1 MLFRSI
7 MSSDLQHIGLDI
19 GSFFKQKN
27 ISSVFT
33 LCGGHISPIL
43 VGCEKEN
50 IDIIQVRDEVSAVF
64 AADAVSRLTDS
75 VGVAI
80 VTAGPGVTNTITAI
94 KNAQMAQS
102 PVLLI
107 GGAAATLLKG
117 RGSLQDIDQI
127 SLLKTYVKS
136 AVSVKKTRDVVPTLA
151 NALNTAISGVPGP
164 VFVELPIDLL
174 YPEEDIRKEFMNQ
187 LPKSGFF
194 GKIAHWYV
202 NRHLNDLFSSKKS
215 SVKIKPVKEFKLDQ
229 RKIDKAALAIVKAKK
244 PVFLLGNQVT
254 QNKEFLP
261 MCLKSIDKLSVPT
274 FTSGMARGCFGSSDK
289 YFFRHNRKHA
299 LKNAD
304 VVVTLGI
311 PLDFRL
317 GYGFSIGKDATLI
330 SINKSKEDLNKNRK
344 PDIGMHADPSRIMHE
359 IGKIINPPSCQN
371 WIEELIKLEKNREN
385 EIQQFSEHKTDFVNP
400 VHLCKTIDKFIDE
413 ESILVADGGD
423 FVGTASYTIRPRSP
437 LGWLDPGPFGTLGVG
452 GGFAIGAKT
461 SFPKKEVWV
470 FYGDGASAYSLA
482 EFDTLCR
489 HKLPVIA
496 IIGNDASWQQIAREQ
511 KQMLGSNIGTELAFN
526 AYEKVVEGYGG
537 KGYYVENHDTLDET
551 LKRAKEDA
559 KLGYPVLVNIKI
571 SKSDFRKG
579 SISV

>member
-1 MLFRSI
+1 

-50 IDIIQVRDEVSAVF
+50 INIIQVRDEVSAVF

-136 AVSVKKTRDVVPTLA
+136 AVSVKKTRDVIPTLA
-151 NALNTAISGVPGP
+151 NALNTATSGVPGP

-174 YPEEDIRKEFMNQ
+174 YPEEDIRKEFINQ
-187 LPKSGFF
+187 LPKSGYF

-202 NRHLNDLFSSKKS
+202 ERHLNDLFSSKKS
-215 SVKIKPVKEFKLDQ
+215 SIKVKPVKEFKLDQ

-304 VVVTLGI
+304 VVLTLGI

-317 GYGFSIGKDATLI
+317 GYGFSINKDATLI
-330 SINKSKEDLNKNRK
+330 AVNKSKEDLNKNRK
-344 PDIGMHADPSRIMHE
+344 PDIGIHADPSRIMHE
-359 IGKIINPPSCQN
+359 IGKIINPPSCKE
-371 WIEELIKLEKNREN
+371 WIKELTGLEEKRETD
-385 EIQQFSEHKTDFVNP
+385 ILQFSKYETDFVNP

-423 FVGTASYTIRPRSP
+423 FVGTASYTIRPRSA

-452 GGFAIGAKT
+452 GGFAIGAKS

-511 KQMLGSNIGTELAFN
+511 KQTLGSNIGTELAFN

>member
-1 MLFRSI
+1 M
-7 MSSDLQHIGLDI
+7 QHIGLDI

-27 ISSVFT
+27 ISSIFT

-75 VGVAI
+75 IGVAI
-80 VTAGPGVTNTITAI
+80 VTAGPGVTNTVTAI

-136 AVSVKKTRDVVPTLA
+136 AVSVKKTRDVIPTLA
-151 NALNTAISGVPGP
+151 NAINTAISGVPGP

-174 YPEEDIRKEFMNQ
+174 YPEEDIRNEFMNQ

-194 GKIAHWYV
+194 GKIAQWYV

-215 SVKIKPVKEFKLDQ
+215 SIKVNPVKAFKLDQ
-229 RKIDKAALAIVKAKK
+229 HKIDKAALSIVKAKK

-254 QNKEFLP
+254 QNKEFLS
-261 MCLKSIDKLSVPT
+261 MCLKSLDKLSAPVY
-274 FTSGMARGCFGSSDK
+274 TSGMARGCFNSSDK

-304 VVVTLGI
+304 VVVTLGV

-317 GYGFSIGKDATLI
+317 GYGFSVNKDATLI

-344 PDIGMHADPSRIMHE
+344 PDIAIHADPTRIMHE
-359 IGKIINPPSCQN
+359 IGKIINPPSCQE
-371 WIEELIKLEKNREN
+371 WIKELSVLEESREK
-385 EIQQFSEHKTDFVNP
+385 EIQQFSETKTDFVNP
-400 VHLCKTIDKFIDE
+400 VYLCKTIDKLIDE
-413 ESILVADGGD
+413 NSILVADGGD
-423 FVGTASYTIRPRSP
+423 FVGTASYTVRPRAA

-452 GGFAIGAKT
+452 GGFAIGAKS
-461 SFPKKEVWV
+461 SFPEKEVWV

-526 AYEKVVEGYGG
+526 AYEKVAEGYGG
-537 KGYYVENHDTLDET
+537 KGYYVDNQDSLFET
-551 LKRAKEDA
+551 LKLAKEDA
-559 KLGYPVLVNIKI
+559 KLGYPVLVNVKL

>member
-1 MLFRSI
+1 

-174 YPEEDIRKEFMNQ
+174 YPEEDIRKEFINQ
-187 LPKSGFF
+187 LPKNGYI

-215 SVKIKPVKEFKLDQ
+215 SIKIKPVKEFKLDQ

-254 QNKEFLP
+254 QNKEFLS
-261 MCLKSIDKLSVPT
+261 MCLKSLDKLSAPVY
-274 FTSGMARGCFGSSDK
+274 TSGMARGCFGSSDK

-304 VVVTLGI
+304 VVVALGI

-317 GYGFSIGKDATLI
+317 GYGFSINKDATLI
-330 SINKSKEDLNKNRK
+330 SINRSKEDLNKNRK
-344 PDIGMHADPSRIMHE
+344 PDIGLHADPSRIMHE
-359 IGKIINPPSCQN
+359 IGKIINPPSCQD
-371 WIEELIKLEKNREN
+371 WIEELTKLEEAREN
-385 EIQQFSEHKTDFVNP
+385 EIQQFSEHETDFVNP
-400 VHLCKTIDKFIDE
+400 VYLCKTIDQLIDKQ
-413 ESILVADGGD
+413 SILIADGGD
-423 FVGTASYTIRPRSP
+423 FVGTASYTIRPRNP

-452 GGFAIGAKT
+452 GGFAIGAKS
-461 SFPKKEVWV
+461 SFPEKEVWV

-511 KQMLGSNIGTELAFN
+511 KQMLGSNIGTELNFT
-526 AYEKVVEGYGG
+526 AYEKVAEGYGG
-537 KGYYVENHDTLDET
+537 KGYYVDNHESLYET
-551 LKRAKEDA
+551 LKQAKEDA
-559 KLGYPVLVNIKI
+559 KLGYPVLVNVKL

>member
-1 MLFRSI
+1 

-27 ISSVFT
+27 IPSVFT

-50 IDIIQVRDEVSAVF
+50 INIIQVRDEVSAVF

-136 AVSVKKTRDVVPTLA
+136 AVSVKKTRDVIPILA
-151 NALNTAISGVPGP
+151 NALNTATSGVPGP

-174 YPEEDIRKEFMNQ
+174 YPEEDIRKEFINQ
-187 LPKSGFF
+187 LPKSGYFA
-194 GKIAHWYV
+194 KIAHWYV
-202 NRHLNDLFSSKKS
+202 ERHLNDLFSSKKS
-215 SVKIKPVKEFKLDQ
+215 SIKVKPVKEFKLDQ

-317 GYGFSIGKDATLI
+317 GYGFSINKDATLI
-330 SINKSKEDLNKNRK
+330 AVNKSKEDLNKNRK
-344 PDIGMHADPSRIMHE
+344 PDIGIHADPSRIMHE
-359 IGKIINPPSCQN
+359 IGKIINPPSCKE
-371 WIEELIKLEKNREN
+371 WIKELTGLEEKRET
-385 EIQQFSEHKTDFVNP
+385 EILQFSKNESDFVNP

-423 FVGTASYTIRPRSP
+423 FVGTASYTIRPRSA

-452 GGFAIGAKT
+452 GGFAIGAKS

-470 FYGDGASAYSLA
+470 LYGDGASAYSLA

-489 HKLPVIA
+489 HNLPVIA

-511 KQMLGSNIGTELAFN
+511 KQMLGSHIGTELAFN

-537 KGYYVENHDTLDET
+537 KGYYVENHDLLDET
-551 LKRAKEDA
+551 LKRAKADA

>member
-1 MLFRSI
+1 

-50 IDIIQVRDEVSAVF
+50 INIIQVRDEVSAVF

-136 AVSVKKTRDVVPTLA
+136 AVSVKKTRDVIPTLA
-151 NALNTAISGVPGP
+151 NALNTATSGVPGP

-174 YPEEDIRKEFMNQ
+174 YPEEDIRKEFINQ
-187 LPKSGFF
+187 LPKSGYF

-202 NRHLNDLFSSKKS
+202 ERHLNDLFSSKKS
-215 SVKIKPVKEFKLDQ
+215 SIKVKPVKEFKLDQ

-274 FTSGMARGCFGSSDK
+274 FTSGMARGCFGASDK

-317 GYGFSIGKDATLI
+317 GYGFSINKDATLI
-330 SINKSKEDLNKNRK
+330 AVNKSKEDLNKNRK
-344 PDIGMHADPSRIMHE
+344 PDIGIHADPSRIMHE
-359 IGKIINPPSCQN
+359 IGKIINPPSCKE
-371 WIEELIKLEKNREN
+371 WIKELTGLEEKRET
-385 EIQQFSEHKTDFVNP
+385 EILQFSKYETDFVNP

-423 FVGTASYTIRPRSP
+423 FVGTASYTIRPRSS

-452 GGFAIGAKT
+452 GGFAIGAKS

>member
-1 MLFRSI
+1 ML
-7 MSSDLQHIGLDI
+7 HIGLDI

-27 ISSVFT
+27 ISSIFT

-75 VGVAI
+75 IGVAI
-80 VTAGPGVTNTITAI
+80 VTAGPGVTNTVTAI

-136 AVSVKKTRDVVPTLA
+136 AVSVKKTRDVIPTLA
-151 NALNTAISGVPGP
+151 NAINTAISGVPGP

-174 YPEEDIRKEFMNQ
+174 YPEEDIRNEFMNQ

-194 GKIAHWYV
+194 GKIAQWYV

-215 SVKIKPVKEFKLDQ
+215 SIKVNPVKEFKLDQ
-229 RKIDKAALAIVKAKK
+229 YKIDKAALSIVKAKK

-254 QNKEFLP
+254 QNKEFLS
-261 MCLKSIDKLSVPT
+261 MCLKSLDKLSAPVY
-274 FTSGMARGCFGSSDK
+274 TSGMARGCFNSSDK

-304 VVVTLGI
+304 VVVTLGV

-317 GYGFSIGKDATLI
+317 GYGFSVNKDATLI

-344 PDIGMHADPSRIMHE
+344 PDIAIHADPTRIMHE
-359 IGKIINPPSCQN
+359 IGKIINPPSCQE
-371 WIEELIKLEKNREN
+371 WIKELSVLEESREK
-385 EIQQFSEHKTDFVNP
+385 EIQQFSETKTDFVNP
-400 VHLCKTIDKFIDE
+400 VYLCKTIDKLIDE
-413 ESILVADGGD
+413 NSILVADGGD
-423 FVGTASYTIRPRSP
+423 FVGTASYTVRPRAA

-452 GGFAIGAKT
+452 GGFAIGAKS
-461 SFPKKEVWV
+461 SFPEKEVWV

-526 AYEKVVEGYGG
+526 AYEKVAEGYGG
-537 KGYYVENHDTLDET
+537 KGYYVDNQDSLFET
-551 LKRAKEDA
+551 LKLAKEDA
-559 KLGYPVLVNIKI
+559 KLGYPVLVNVKL

>member
-1 MLFRSI
+1 

-50 IDIIQVRDEVSAVF
+50 INIIQVRDEVSAVF

-127 SLLKTYVKS
+127 SLLKTYVKL
-136 AVSVKKTRDVVPTLA
+136 AVSVKKTRDVIPTLA
-151 NALNTAISGVPGP
+151 NALNTATSGVPGP

-174 YPEEDIRKEFMNQ
+174 YPEEDIRKEFINQ
-187 LPKSGFF
+187 LPKSGYF

-202 NRHLNDLFSSKKS
+202 ERHLNDLFSSKKS
-215 SVKIKPVKEFKLDQ
+215 SIKVKPVKEFKLDQ

-317 GYGFSIGKDATLI
+317 GYGFSINKDATLI
-330 SINKSKEDLNKNRK
+330 AVNKSKEDLNKNRK
-344 PDIGMHADPSRIMHE
+344 PDIGIHADPSRIMHE
-359 IGKIINPPSCQN
+359 IGKIINPPSCKE
-371 WIEELIKLEKNREN
+371 WIKELTGLEEKRET
-385 EIQQFSEHKTDFVNP
+385 EILQFSKYETDFVNP
-400 VHLCKTIDKFIDE
+400 VYLCKTIDKFIDE

-423 FVGTASYTIRPRSP
+423 FVGTASYTIRPRSA

-452 GGFAIGAKT
+452 GGFAIGAKS

-551 LKRAKEDA
+551 LKRAKEAA

>member
-1 MLFRSI
+1 

-187 LPKSGFF
+187 LPKSGFV

-452 GGFAIGAKT
+452 GGFAIGAKS
-461 SFPKKEVWV
+461 SFPEKEVWV

-511 KQMLGSNIGTELAFN
+511 KQMLGSNIGTELSFN

-537 KGYYVENHDTLDET
+537 KGYYVDNHKSLYET
-551 LKRAKEDA
+551 LKQAKEDA
-559 KLGYPVLVNIKI
+559 KLGYPVLVNVKL

>member
-1 MLFRSI
+1 

-50 IDIIQVRDEVSAVF
+50 INIIQVRDEVSAVF

-136 AVSVKKTRDVVPTLA
+136 AVSVKKTRDVIPTLA
-151 NALNTAISGVPGP
+151 NALNTATSGVPGP

-174 YPEEDIRKEFMNQ
+174 YPEEDIRKEFINQ
-187 LPKSGFF
+187 LPKSGYF

-202 NRHLNDLFSSKKS
+202 ERHLNDLFSSKKS
-215 SVKIKPVKEFKLDQ
+215 SIKVKPVKEFKLDQ

-317 GYGFSIGKDATLI
+317 GYGFSINKDATLI
-330 SINKSKEDLNKNRK
+330 AVNKSKEDLNKNRK
-344 PDIGMHADPSRIMHE
+344 PDIGIHADPSRIMHE
-359 IGKIINPPSCQN
+359 IGKIINPPSCKE
-371 WIEELIKLEKNREN
+371 WIKELTSLEEKRETD
-385 EIQQFSEHKTDFVNP
+385 ILQFSKYETDFVNP
-400 VHLCKTIDKFIDE
+400 VRLCKTIDKFIDK

-452 GGFAIGAKT
+452 GGFAIGAKS

-511 KQMLGSNIGTELAFN
+511 KQMLGSNIGTELTFN

>member
-1 MLFRSI
+1 

-50 IDIIQVRDEVSAVF
+50 INIIQVRDEVSAVF

-136 AVSVKKTRDVVPTLA
+136 AESVKKTRDVIPTLA
-151 NALNTAISGVPGP
+151 NALNTATSGVPGP

-174 YPEEDIRKEFMNQ
+174 YPEEDIRKEFINQ
-187 LPKSGFF
+187 LPKSGYF

-202 NRHLNDLFSSKKS
+202 ERHLNDLFSSKKS
-215 SVKIKPVKEFKLDQ
+215 SIKVKPVKEFKIDQ

-317 GYGFSIGKDATLI
+317 GYGFSINKDATLI
-330 SINKSKEDLNKNRK
+330 AVNKSKEDLNKNRK
-344 PDIGMHADPSRIMHE
+344 PDIGIHADPSRIMHE
-359 IGKIINPPSCQN
+359 IGKIINPPSCKE
-371 WIEELIKLEKNREN
+371 WIKELTGLEEKRET
-385 EIQQFSEHKTDFVNP
+385 EILQFSKNKSDFVNP

-423 FVGTASYTIRPRSP
+423 FVGTASYTIRPRSA

-452 GGFAIGAKT
+452 GGFAIGAKS

-511 KQMLGSNIGTELAFN
+511 KQMLGSNIGTELTFN

>member
-1 MLFRSI
+1 

-27 ISSVFT
+27 IPSVFT

-50 IDIIQVRDEVSAVF
+50 INIIQVRDEVSAVF

-136 AVSVKKTRDVVPTLA
+136 AVSVKKTRDVIPTLA
-151 NALNTAISGVPGP
+151 NALNIATSGVPGP

-174 YPEEDIRKEFMNQ
+174 YPEEDIRKEFINQ
-187 LPKSGFF
+187 LPKSGYFA
-194 GKIAHWYV
+194 KIAHWYV
-202 NRHLNDLFSSKKS
+202 ERHLNDLFSSKKS
-215 SVKIKPVKEFKLDQ
+215 SIKVKPVKEFKLDQ

-317 GYGFSIGKDATLI
+317 GYGFSINKDATLI
-330 SINKSKEDLNKNRK
+330 AVNKSKEDLNKNRK
-344 PDIGMHADPSRIMHE
+344 PDIGIHADPSRIMHE
-359 IGKIINPPSCQN
+359 IGKIINPPSCKE
-371 WIEELIKLEKNREN
+371 WIKELTGLEEKREK
-385 EIQQFSEHKTDFVNP
+385 EILQFSKYETDFVNP

-423 FVGTASYTIRPRSP
+423 FVGTASYTIRPRSS

-452 GGFAIGAKT
+452 GGFAIGAKS

-511 KQMLGSNIGTELAFN
+511 KQMLGSNIGTELTFN

>member
-1 MLFRSI
+1 M
-7 MSSDLQHIGLDI
+7 QHIGLDI

-27 ISSVFT
+27 ISSIFT

-75 VGVAI
+75 IGVAI
-80 VTAGPGVTNTITAI
+80 VTAGPGVTNTVTAI

-136 AVSVKKTRDVVPTLA
+136 AVSVKKTRDVIPTLA
-151 NALNTAISGVPGP
+151 NAINAAISGVPGP

-174 YPEEDIRKEFMNQ
+174 YPEEDIRNEFMNQ

-194 GKIAHWYV
+194 GKMAHWYV

-215 SVKIKPVKEFKLDQ
+215 SIKVNPVKAFKLDQ
-229 RKIDKAALAIVKAKK
+229 HKIDKAALSIVKAKK

-254 QNKEFLP
+254 QNKEFLS
-261 MCLKSIDKLSVPT
+261 MCLKSLDKLSAPVY
-274 FTSGMARGCFGSSDK
+274 TSGMSRGCFNSSDK

-304 VVVTLGI
+304 VVVTLGV

-317 GYGFSIGKDATLI
+317 GYGFSVNKDATLI

-344 PDIGMHADPSRIMHE
+344 PDIAIHADPTRIMHE
-359 IGKIINPPSCQN
+359 IGKIINPPSCQE
-371 WIEELIKLEKNREN
+371 WIKELSVLEESREK
-385 EIQQFSEHKTDFVNP
+385 EIQQFSETKTDFVNP
-400 VHLCKTIDKFIDE
+400 VYLCKTIDKLIDE
-413 ESILVADGGD
+413 NSILVADGGD
-423 FVGTASYTIRPRSP
+423 FVGTASYTVRPRSA

-452 GGFAIGAKT
+452 GGFAIGAKS
-461 SFPKKEVWV
+461 SFPEKEVWV

-511 KQMLGSNIGTELAFN
+511 KQMLGSSIGTELAFN
-526 AYEKVVEGYGG
+526 AYEKVAEGYGG
-537 KGYYVENHDTLDET
+537 KGYYVDNQETLFET
-551 LKRAKEDA
+551 LKLAKEDA
-559 KLGYPVLVNIKI
+559 KLGYPVLVNVKL

>member
-1 MLFRSI
+1 

-50 IDIIQVRDEVSAVF
+50 INIIQVRDEVSAVF

-136 AVSVKKTRDVVPTLA
+136 AVSVKKTRDVIPTLA
-151 NALNTAISGVPGP
+151 NALNTATSGVPGP

-174 YPEEDIRKEFMNQ
+174 YPEKDIRKEFINQ
-187 LPKSGFF
+187 LPKSGYF

-202 NRHLNDLFSSKKS
+202 ERHLNDLFSSKKS
-215 SVKIKPVKEFKLDQ
+215 SIKVKPVKEFKLDQ

-317 GYGFSIGKDATLI
+317 GYGFSINKDATLI
-330 SINKSKEDLNKNRK
+330 AVNKSKEDLNKNRK
-344 PDIGMHADPSRIMHE
+344 PDIGIHADPSRIMHE
-359 IGKIINPPSCQN
+359 IGKIINPPSCKE
-371 WIEELIKLEKNREN
+371 WIKELTGLEEKRET
-385 EIQQFSEHKTDFVNP
+385 EILQFSKNESDFVNP

-423 FVGTASYTIRPRSP
+423 FVGTASYTIRPRSA

-452 GGFAIGAKT
+452 GGFAIGAKS

>member
-1 MLFRSI
+1 
-7 MSSDLQHIGLDI
+7 MSSDVQHIGLDI

-50 IDIIQVRDEVSAVF
+50 INIIQVRDEVSAVF

-136 AVSVKKTRDVVPTLA
+136 AVSVKKTRDVIPTLA
-151 NALNTAISGVPGP
+151 NALNTATSGVPGP

-174 YPEEDIRKEFMNQ
+174 YPEEDIRKEFINQ
-187 LPKSGFF
+187 LPKSGYF

-202 NRHLNDLFSSKKS
+202 ERHLNDLFSSKKS
-215 SVKIKPVKEFKLDQ
+215 SINLKPVKEFKLDQ

-317 GYGFSIGKDATLI
+317 GYGFSINKDATLI
-330 SINKSKEDLNKNRK
+330 AVNKSKEDLNKNRK
-344 PDIGMHADPSRIMHE
+344 PDIGIHADPSRIMHE
-359 IGKIINPPSCQN
+359 IGKIINPPSCKE
-371 WIEELIKLEKNREN
+371 WIKELTGLEEKRET
-385 EIQQFSEHKTDFVNP
+385 EILQFSKNESDFVNP

-423 FVGTASYTIRPRSP
+423 FVGTASYTIRPRSA

-452 GGFAIGAKT
+452 GGFAIGAKS

>member
-1 MLFRSI
+1 

-27 ISSVFT
+27 IPSVFT

-50 IDIIQVRDEVSAVF
+50 INIIQVRDEVSAVF

-136 AVSVKKTRDVVPTLA
+136 AVSVKKTRDVIPTLA
-151 NALNTAISGVPGP
+151 NALNIATSGVPGP

-174 YPEEDIRKEFMNQ
+174 YPEEDIRKEFINQ
-187 LPKSGFF
+187 LPKSGYFA
-194 GKIAHWYV
+194 KIAHWYV
-202 NRHLNDLFSSKKS
+202 ERHLNDLFSSKKS
-215 SVKIKPVKEFKLDQ
+215 SIKVKPVKEFKLDQ

-317 GYGFSIGKDATLI
+317 GYGFSINKDATLI
-330 SINKSKEDLNKNRK
+330 AVNKSKEDLNKNRK
-344 PDIGMHADPSRIMHE
+344 PDIGIHADPSRIMHE
-359 IGKIINPPSCQN
+359 IGKIINPPSCKE
-371 WIEELIKLEKNREN
+371 WIKELTGLEEKRET
-385 EIQQFSEHKTDFVNP
+385 EILQFSKNESDFVNP

-511 KQMLGSNIGTELAFN
+511 KQMLGSNIGTELTFN

>member
-1 MLFRSI
+1 

-27 ISSVFT
+27 IPSVFT

-50 IDIIQVRDEVSAVF
+50 INIIQVRDEVSAVF

-136 AVSVKKTRDVVPTLA
+136 AVSVKKTRDVIPTLA
-151 NALNTAISGVPGP
+151 NALNTATSGVPGP

-174 YPEEDIRKEFMNQ
+174 YPEEDIRKEFINQ
-187 LPKSGFF
+187 LPKSGYFA
-194 GKIAHWYV
+194 KIAHWYV
-202 NRHLNDLFSSKKS
+202 ERHLNDLFSSKKS
-215 SVKIKPVKEFKLDQ
+215 SIRVKPVEEFKLDQ

-317 GYGFSIGKDATLI
+317 GYGFSINKDATLI
-330 SINKSKEDLNKNRK
+330 AVNKSKEDLNKNRK
-344 PDIGMHADPSRIMHE
+344 PDIGIHADPSRIMHE
-359 IGKIINPPSCQN
+359 IGKIINPPSCKE
-371 WIEELIKLEKNREN
+371 WIKELTGLEEKRET
-385 EIQQFSEHKTDFVNP
+385 EILQFSKNESDFVNP

-423 FVGTASYTIRPRSP
+423 FVGTASYTIRPRSA
-437 LGWLDPGPFGTLGVG
+437 LGWVDPGPFGTLGVG
-452 GGFAIGAKT
+452 GGFAIGAKS

>member
-1 MLFRSI
+1 

-27 ISSVFT
+27 ITSVFT

-50 IDIIQVRDEVSAVF
+50 INIIQVRDEVSAVF

-136 AVSVKKTRDVVPTLA
+136 AVSVKKTRDVIPTLA
-151 NALNTAISGVPGP
+151 NALNTATSGVPGP

-174 YPEEDIRKEFMNQ
+174 YPEKDIRKEFINQ
-187 LPKSGFF
+187 LPKSGYF

-202 NRHLNDLFSSKKS
+202 ERHLNDLFSSKKS
-215 SVKIKPVKEFKLDQ
+215 SIKVKPVKEFKLDQ

-317 GYGFSIGKDATLI
+317 GYGFSINKDATLI
-330 SINKSKEDLNKNRK
+330 AVNKSKEDLNKNRK
-344 PDIGMHADPSRIMHE
+344 PDIGIHADPSRIMHE
-359 IGKIINPPSCQN
+359 IGKIINPPSCKE
-371 WIEELIKLEKNREN
+371 WMKELTGLEEKRET
-385 EIQQFSEHKTDFVNP
+385 EILQFSKYETDFVNP

-423 FVGTASYTIRPRSP
+423 FVGTASYTIRPRSS

-452 GGFAIGAKT
+452 GGFAIGAKS

>member
-1 MLFRSI
+1 
-7 MSSDLQHIGLDI
+7 MSSDVQHIGLDI

-50 IDIIQVRDEVSAVF
+50 INIIQVRDEVSAVF

-136 AVSVKKTRDVVPTLA
+136 AVSVKKTRDVIPTLA
-151 NALNTAISGVPGP
+151 NALNTATSGVPGP

-174 YPEEDIRKEFMNQ
+174 YPEEDIRKEFINQ
-187 LPKSGFF
+187 LPKSGYF

-202 NRHLNDLFSSKKS
+202 ERHLNDLFSPKKS
-215 SVKIKPVKEFKLDQ
+215 SIKVKPVKEFKLDQ

-317 GYGFSIGKDATLI
+317 GYGFSINKDATLI
-330 SINKSKEDLNKNRK
+330 AVNKSKEDLNKNRK
-344 PDIGMHADPSRIMHE
+344 PDIGIHADPSRIMHE
-359 IGKIINPPSCQN
+359 IGKIINPPSCKE
-371 WIEELIKLEKNREN
+371 WILELTSLEEKRETD
-385 EIQQFSEHKTDFVNP
+385 ILQFSKYETDFVNP

-452 GGFAIGAKT
+452 GGFAIGAKS

>member
-1 MLFRSI
+1 

-50 IDIIQVRDEVSAVF
+50 INIIQVRDEVSAVF

-136 AVSVKKTRDVVPTLA
+136 AVSVKKTRDVIPTLA
-151 NALNTAISGVPGP
+151 NALNTATSGVPGP

-174 YPEEDIRKEFMNQ
+174 YPEEDIRKEFINQ
-187 LPKSGFF
+187 LPKSGYF

-202 NRHLNDLFSSKKS
+202 ERHLNDLFSSKKS
-215 SVKIKPVKEFKLDQ
+215 SIKVKPVKEFKLDQ

-317 GYGFSIGKDATLI
+317 GYGFSINKDATLI
-330 SINKSKEDLNKNRK
+330 AVNKSKEDLNKNRK
-344 PDIGMHADPSRIMHE
+344 PDIGIHADPSRIMHE
-359 IGKIINPPSCQN
+359 IGKIINPPSCKE
-371 WIEELIKLEKNREN
+371 WIKELTGLEEKRET
-385 EIQQFSEHKTDFVNP
+385 EILQFSKNESDFVNP

-452 GGFAIGAKT
+452 GGFAIGAKS

>member
-1 MLFRSI
+1 

-27 ISSVFT
+27 ITSVFT

-50 IDIIQVRDEVSAVF
+50 INIIQVRDEVSAVF

-136 AVSVKKTRDVVPTLA
+136 AVSVKKTRDVIPTLA
-151 NALNTAISGVPGP
+151 NALNIATSGVPGP

-174 YPEEDIRKEFMNQ
+174 YPEEDIRKEFINQ
-187 LPKSGFF
+187 LPKSGYF

-202 NRHLNDLFSSKKS
+202 ERHLNDLFSSKKS
-215 SVKIKPVKEFKLDQ
+215 SIKVKPVKEFKIDQ

-317 GYGFSIGKDATLI
+317 GYGFSINKDATLI
-330 SINKSKEDLNKNRK
+330 AINKSKEDLNKNRK
-344 PDIGMHADPSRIMHE
+344 PDIGIHADPSRIMHE
-359 IGKIINPPSCQN
+359 IGKIINPPSCKE
-371 WIEELIKLEKNREN
+371 WIKELTGLEEKRET
-385 EIQQFSEHKTDFVNP
+385 EILQFSKYETDFVNP

-423 FVGTASYTIRPRSP
+423 FVGTASYTIRPRSS

-452 GGFAIGAKT
+452 GGFAIGAKS

-511 KQMLGSNIGTELAFN
+511 KQMLGSNIGTELTFN

-537 KGYYVENHDTLDET
+537 KGYYVENHNTLDET

>member
-1 MLFRSI
+1 

-50 IDIIQVRDEVSAVF
+50 INIIQVRDEVSAVF

-136 AVSVKKTRDVVPTLA
+136 AVSVKKTRDVIPTLA
-151 NALNTAISGVPGP
+151 NALNTATSGVPGP

-174 YPEEDIRKEFMNQ
+174 YPEEDIRKEFINQ
-187 LPKSGFF
+187 LPKSGYF

-202 NRHLNDLFSSKKS
+202 ERHLNDLFSSKKS
-215 SVKIKPVKEFKLDQ
+215 SIKVKPVKEFKIDQ

-274 FTSGMARGCFGSSDK
+274 FTSGMARGCFGLSDK

-317 GYGFSIGKDATLI
+317 GYGFSINKDATLI
-330 SINKSKEDLNKNRK
+330 AVNKSKEDLNKNRK
-344 PDIGMHADPSRIMHE
+344 PDIGIHADPSRIMHE
-359 IGKIINPPSCQN
+359 IGKIINPPSCKE
-371 WIEELIKLEKNREN
+371 WIKELTGLEEIREK
-385 EIQQFSEHKTDFVNP
+385 EILQFSKYETDFVNP

-452 GGFAIGAKT
+452 GGFAIGAKS

-511 KQMLGSNIGTELAFN
+511 KQMLGSNIGTELTFN

-537 KGYYVENHDTLDET
+537 KGYYVENHATLDER

>member
-1 MLFRSI
+1 

-187 LPKSGFF
+187 LPKSGFV

-274 FTSGMARGCFGSSDK
+274 FTSGMARGCFGASDK

-304 VVVTLGI
+304 VVLTLGI

-317 GYGFSIGKDATLI
+317 GYGFSINKDATLI
-330 SINKSKEDLNKNRK
+330 AVNKSKEDLNKNRK
-344 PDIGMHADPSRIMHE
+344 PDIGIHADPSRIMHE
-359 IGKIINPPSCQN
+359 IGKIINPPSCKE
-371 WIEELIKLEKNREN
+371 WIKELTGLEEKRET
-385 EIQQFSEHKTDFVNP
+385 EILQFSKNESDFVNP

-423 FVGTASYTIRPRSP
+423 FVGTASYTIRPRSA

-452 GGFAIGAKT
+452 GGFAIGAKS

>member
-1 MLFRSI
+1 
-7 MSSDLQHIGLDI
+7 MSSDVQHIGLDI

-50 IDIIQVRDEVSAVF
+50 INIIQVRDEVSAVF

-136 AVSVKKTRDVVPTLA
+136 AVSVKKTRDVIPTLA
-151 NALNTAISGVPGP
+151 NALNTATSGVPGP

-174 YPEEDIRKEFMNQ
+174 YPEKDIRKEFINQ
-187 LPKSGFF
+187 LPKSGYF

-202 NRHLNDLFSSKKS
+202 ERHLNDLFSSKKS
-215 SVKIKPVKEFKLDQ
+215 SIKVKPVKEFKLDQ

-317 GYGFSIGKDATLI
+317 GYGFSINKDATLI
-330 SINKSKEDLNKNRK
+330 AVNKSKEDLNKNRK
-344 PDIGMHADPSRIMHE
+344 PDIGIHADPSRIMHE
-359 IGKIINPPSCQN
+359 IGKIINPPSCKE
-371 WIEELIKLEKNREN
+371 WIKELTGLEEKRET
-385 EIQQFSEHKTDFVNP
+385 EILQFSKYETDFVNP

-452 GGFAIGAKT
+452 GGFAIGAKS

>member
-1 MLFRSI
+1 

-50 IDIIQVRDEVSAVF
+50 INIIQVRDEVSAVF

-136 AVSVKKTRDVVPTLA
+136 AVSVKKTRDVIPTLA
-151 NALNTAISGVPGP
+151 NALNTATSGVPGP

-174 YPEEDIRKEFMNQ
+174 YPEEDIRKEFINQ
-187 LPKSGFF
+187 LPKSGYF

-202 NRHLNDLFSSKKS
+202 ERHLNDLFSSKKS
-215 SVKIKPVKEFKLDQ
+215 SIKVKPVKEFKLDQ

-317 GYGFSIGKDATLI
+317 GYGFSINKDATLI
-330 SINKSKEDLNKNRK
+330 AVNKSKEDLNKNRK
-344 PDIGMHADPSRIMHE
+344 PDIGIHPDPSRIMHE
-359 IGKIINPPSCQN
+359 IGKIINPPSCKE
-371 WIEELIKLEKNREN
+371 WIKELTGLEEKRET
-385 EIQQFSEHKTDFVNP
+385 EILQFSKNESDFVNP

>member
-1 MLFRSI
+1 ML
-7 MSSDLQHIGLDI
+7 HIGLDI

-27 ISSVFT
+27 ISSIFT

-75 VGVAI
+75 IGVAI
-80 VTAGPGVTNTITAI
+80 VTAGPGVTNTVTAI

-136 AVSVKKTRDVVPTLA
+136 AVSVKKTRDVIPTLA
-151 NALNTAISGVPGP
+151 NAINTAISGVPGP

-174 YPEEDIRKEFMNQ
+174 YPEEDIRNEFMNQ

-194 GKIAHWYV
+194 GKIAQWYV

-215 SVKIKPVKEFKLDQ
+215 SIKVNPVKVFKLDQ
-229 RKIDKAALAIVKAKK
+229 HKIDKAALSIVKAKK

-254 QNKEFLP
+254 QNKEFLS
-261 MCLKSIDKLSVPT
+261 MCLKSLDKLSAPVY
-274 FTSGMARGCFGSSDK
+274 TSGMARGCFNSSDK

-304 VVVTLGI
+304 VVVTLGV

-317 GYGFSIGKDATLI
+317 GYGFSVNKDATLI

-344 PDIGMHADPSRIMHE
+344 PDIAIHADPTRIMHE
-359 IGKIINPPSCQN
+359 IGKIINPPSCQE
-371 WIEELIKLEKNREN
+371 WIKELSVLEESREK
-385 EIQQFSEHKTDFVNP
+385 EIQQFSETKTDFVNP
-400 VHLCKTIDKFIDE
+400 VYLCKTIDKLIDE
-413 ESILVADGGD
+413 NSILVADGGD
-423 FVGTASYTIRPRSP
+423 FVGTASYTVRPRAA

-452 GGFAIGAKT
+452 GGFAIGAKS
-461 SFPKKEVWV
+461 SFPEKEVWV

-526 AYEKVVEGYGG
+526 AYEKVAEGYGG
-537 KGYYVENHDTLDET
+537 KGYYVDNQESLFET
-551 LKRAKEDA
+551 LKLAKEDA
-559 KLGYPVLVNIKI
+559 KLGYPVLVNVKL

>member
-1 MLFRSI
+1 

-27 ISSVFT
+27 IPSVFT

-50 IDIIQVRDEVSAVF
+50 INIIQVRDEVSAVF

-136 AVSVKKTRDVVPTLA
+136 AVSVKKTRDVIPTLA
-151 NALNTAISGVPGP
+151 NALNTATSGVPGP

-174 YPEEDIRKEFMNQ
+174 YPEEDIRKEFINQ
-187 LPKSGFF
+187 LPKSGYF

-202 NRHLNDLFSSKKS
+202 ERHLNDLFSSKKS
-215 SVKIKPVKEFKLDQ
+215 SIKVKPVKEFKLDQ

-317 GYGFSIGKDATLI
+317 GYGFSINKDATLI
-330 SINKSKEDLNKNRK
+330 AVNKSKEDLNKNRK
-344 PDIGMHADPSRIMHE
+344 PDIGIHADPSRIMHE
-359 IGKIINPPSCQN
+359 IGKIINPPSCKE
-371 WIEELIKLEKNREN
+371 WIKELTGLEEKRET
-385 EIQQFSEHKTDFVNP
+385 EILQFSKNESDFVNP

-423 FVGTASYTIRPRSP
+423 FVGTASYTIRPRSA

-452 GGFAIGAKT
+452 GGFAIGAKS

>member
-1 MLFRSI
+1 

-50 IDIIQVRDEVSAVF
+50 INIIQVRDEVSAVF

-136 AVSVKKTRDVVPTLA
+136 AVSVKKTRDVIPTLA
-151 NALNTAISGVPGP
+151 NALNTATSGVPGP

-174 YPEEDIRKEFMNQ
+174 YPEEDIRKEFINQ
-187 LPKSGFF
+187 LPKSGYF

-202 NRHLNDLFSSKKS
+202 ERHLNDLFSSKKS
-215 SVKIKPVKEFKLDQ
+215 SIKVKPVKEFKLDQ
-229 RKIDKAALAIVKAKK
+229 RKIDKAALAIVKARK

-317 GYGFSIGKDATLI
+317 GYGFSINKDATLI
-330 SINKSKEDLNKNRK
+330 AVNKSKEDLNKNRK
-344 PDIGMHADPSRIMHE
+344 PDIGIHADPSRIMHE
-359 IGKIINPPSCQN
+359 IGKIINPPSCKE
-371 WIEELIKLEKNREN
+371 WIKELTGLEEKRET
-385 EIQQFSEHKTDFVNP
+385 EILQFSKNESDFVNP

-423 FVGTASYTIRPRSP
+423 FVGTASYTIRPRSA

-452 GGFAIGAKT
+452 GGFAIGAKS

>member
-1 MLFRSI
+1 

-50 IDIIQVRDEVSAVF
+50 INIIQVRDEVSAVF

-136 AVSVKKTRDVVPTLA
+136 AVSVKKTRDVIPTLA
-151 NALNTAISGVPGP
+151 NALNIATSGVPGP

-174 YPEEDIRKEFMNQ
+174 YPEEDIRKEFINQ
-187 LPKSGFF
+187 LPKSGYF

-202 NRHLNDLFSSKKS
+202 ERHLNDLFSSKKS
-215 SVKIKPVKEFKLDQ
+215 SIKVKPLKKFKLDQ

-274 FTSGMARGCFGSSDK
+274 FTSGMARGCFGASDK

-304 VVVTLGI
+304 VVLTLGI

-317 GYGFSIGKDATLI
+317 GYGFSINKDATLI
-330 SINKSKEDLNKNRK
+330 AVNKSKEDLNKNRK
-344 PDIGMHADPSRIMHE
+344 PDIGIHADPSRIMHE
-359 IGKIINPPSCQN
+359 IGKIINPPSCKE
-371 WIEELIKLEKNREN
+371 WIKELTGLEEKRET
-385 EIQQFSEHKTDFVNP
+385 EILQFSKNESDFVNP

-423 FVGTASYTIRPRSP
+423 FVGTASYTIRPRSS

-452 GGFAIGAKT
+452 GGFAIGAKS

>member
-1 MLFRSI
+1 

-50 IDIIQVRDEVSAVF
+50 IDVIQVRDEVSAVF

-117 RGSLQDIDQI
+117 KGSLQDIDQI
-127 SLLKTYVKS
+127 SLLRTYVKS

-187 LPKSGFF
+187 LPKSGYF

-202 NRHLNDLFSSKKS
+202 SRHLDDLFSSKKS
-215 SVKIKPVKEFKLDQ
+215 SIKVKPVKEFNLDQ
-229 RKIDKAALAIVKAKK
+229 RNIDKAALAIVKAKK

-254 QNKEFLP
+254 QNKEFLS
-261 MCLKSIDKLSVPT
+261 MCLKSLDKLSAPVY
-274 FTSGMARGCFGSSDK
+274 TSGMARGCFGSSDK

-317 GYGFSIGKDATLI
+317 GYGFSINKDATLI

-344 PDIGMHADPSRIMHE
+344 PDIGMHADPTRIMHE
-359 IGKIINPPSCQN
+359 IGKIINPPNCQA
-371 WIEELIKLEKNREN
+371 WIEELTKLEENREK
-385 EIQQFSEHKTDFVNP
+385 EIQQFSDYKTDFVNP
-400 VHLCKTIDKFIDE
+400 VYLCKTIDSLIDE
-413 ESILVADGGD
+413 GSILIADGGD

-452 GGFAIGAKT
+452 GGFAIGAKS
-461 SFPKKEVWV
+461 SFPEKEVWV

-511 KQMLGSNIGTELAFN
+511 KKMLGSNIGTKLAFN
-526 AYEKVVEGYGG
+526 AYEKVAEGYGG
-537 KGYYVENHDTLDET
+537 KGYYVDNHESLYET
-551 LKRAKEDA
+551 LKQAKEDA
-559 KLGYPVLVNIKI
+559 KLGYPVLVNVKL

>member
-1 MLFRSI
+1 

-151 NALNTAISGVPGP
+151 NALNIAISGVPGP

-174 YPEEDIRKEFMNQ
+174 YPEKDIRKEFMNQ
-187 LPKSGFF
+187 LPKTGYF

-215 SVKIKPVKEFKLDQ
+215 SIKIKPVKEFKLNQ
-229 RKIDKAALAIVKAKK
+229 HKIDKAALAIVKAEK

-254 QNKEFLP
+254 QNKEFLS
-261 MCLKSIDKLSVPT
+261 MCLKSLDKLSAPVY
-274 FTSGMARGCFGSSDK
+274 TSGMARGCFGSSDK

-317 GYGFSIGKDATLI
+317 GYGFSINKDATLI

-359 IGKIINPPSCQN
+359 IGKIINPPSCQS
-371 WIEELIKLEKNREN
+371 WIEELTKLEENREK
-385 EIQQFSEHKTDFVNP
+385 EIQQSSEIKTDFVNP
-400 VHLCKTIDKFIDE
+400 VYLCKTIDKLIDE
-413 ESILVADGGD
+413 QSILVADGGD
-423 FVGTASYTIRPRSP
+423 FVGTASYTIRPRNP

-452 GGFAIGAKT
+452 GGFAIGAKS
-461 SFPKKEVWV
+461 SFPEKEVWV
-470 FYGDGASAYSLA
+470 FYGDGASAYSLS

-526 AYEKVVEGYGG
+526 AYEKVAEGYGG
-537 KGYYVENHDTLDET
+537 KGYYVDNHESLYET
-551 LKRAKEDA
+551 LKQAKEDA
-559 KLGYPVLVNIKI
+559 KLGYPVLVNVKL

>member
-1 MLFRSI
+1 
-7 MSSDLQHIGLDI
+7 MSSDVQHIGLDI

-50 IDIIQVRDEVSAVF
+50 INIIQVRDEVSAVF

-136 AVSVKKTRDVVPTLA
+136 AVSVKKTRDVIPTLA
-151 NALNTAISGVPGP
+151 NALNTATSGVPGP

-174 YPEEDIRKEFMNQ
+174 YPEEDIRKEFINQ
-187 LPKSGFF
+187 LPKSGYF

-202 NRHLNDLFSSKKS
+202 ERHLNDLFSSKKS
-215 SVKIKPVKEFKLDQ
+215 CIKVKPVKEFKLDQ

-317 GYGFSIGKDATLI
+317 GYGFSINKDATLI
-330 SINKSKEDLNKNRK
+330 AVNKSKEDLNKNRK
-344 PDIGMHADPSRIMHE
+344 PDIGIHADPSRIMHE
-359 IGKIINPPSCQN
+359 IGKIINPPSCKE
-371 WIEELIKLEKNREN
+371 WIKELTGLEEKRET
-385 EIQQFSEHKTDFVNP
+385 EILQFSKYETDFVNP

-423 FVGTASYTIRPRSP
+423 FVGTASYTIRPRSS

-452 GGFAIGAKT
+452 GGFAIGAKS

>member
-1 MLFRSI
+1 
-7 MSSDLQHIGLDI
+7 MSSDVQHIGLDI

-50 IDIIQVRDEVSAVF
+50 INIIQVRDEVSAVF

-136 AVSVKKTRDVVPTLA
+136 AVSVKKTRDVIPTLA
-151 NALNTAISGVPGP
+151 NALNTATSGVPGP

-174 YPEEDIRKEFMNQ
+174 YPEKDIRKEFINQ
-187 LPKSGFF
+187 LPKSGYF

-202 NRHLNDLFSSKKS
+202 ERHLNDLFSSKKS
-215 SVKIKPVKEFKLDQ
+215 SIKVKPVKQFKLDQ

-317 GYGFSIGKDATLI
+317 GYGFSINKDATLI
-330 SINKSKEDLNKNRK
+330 AVNKSKEDLNKNRK
-344 PDIGMHADPSRIMHE
+344 PDIGIHADPSRIMHE
-359 IGKIINPPSCQN
+359 IGKIINPPSCKE
-371 WIEELIKLEKNREN
+371 WIKELTGLEEKRET
-385 EIQQFSEHKTDFVNP
+385 EILQFSKYKSDFVNP

-423 FVGTASYTIRPRSP
+423 FVGTASYTIRPRSA

-452 GGFAIGAKT
+452 GGFAIGAKS

>member
-1 MLFRSI
+1 
-7 MSSDLQHIGLDI
+7 MSSDVQHIGLDI

-50 IDIIQVRDEVSAVF
+50 INIIQVRDEVSAVF

-136 AVSVKKTRDVVPTLA
+136 AVSVKKTRDVIPTLA
-151 NALNTAISGVPGP
+151 NALNTATSGVPGP

-174 YPEEDIRKEFMNQ
+174 YPEEDIRKEFINQ
-187 LPKSGFF
+187 LPKSGYF

-202 NRHLNDLFSSKKS
+202 ERHLNDLFSSKKS
-215 SVKIKPVKEFKLDQ
+215 SIKVKPVKKFKIDQ

-317 GYGFSIGKDATLI
+317 GYGFSINKDATLI
-330 SINKSKEDLNKNRK
+330 AVNKSKEDLNKNRK
-344 PDIGMHADPSRIMHE
+344 PDIGIHADPSRIMHE
-359 IGKIINPPSCQN
+359 IGKIINPPSCKE
-371 WIEELIKLEKNREN
+371 WIKELTGLEEKRET
-385 EIQQFSEHKTDFVNP
+385 EILQFSKYETDFVNP
-400 VHLCKTIDKFIDE
+400 VHLCKTIDKYIDE

-423 FVGTASYTIRPRSP
+423 FVGTASYTIRPRSS

-452 GGFAIGAKT
+452 GGFAIGAKS

>member
-1 MLFRSI
+1 ML
-7 MSSDLQHIGLDI
+7 HIGLDI

-27 ISSVFT
+27 ISSIFT

-75 VGVAI
+75 IGVAI
-80 VTAGPGVTNTITAI
+80 VTAGPGVTNTVTAI

-136 AVSVKKTRDVVPTLA
+136 AVSVKKTRDVIPTLA
-151 NALNTAISGVPGP
+151 NAINTAISGVPGP

-174 YPEEDIRKEFMNQ
+174 YPEEDIRNEFMNQ

-194 GKIAHWYV
+194 GKIAQWYV

-215 SVKIKPVKEFKLDQ
+215 SIKVNPVKAFKLDQ
-229 RKIDKAALAIVKAKK
+229 HKIDKAALSIVKAKK

-254 QNKEFLP
+254 QNKEFLS
-261 MCLKSIDKLSVPT
+261 MCLKSLDKLSAPVY
-274 FTSGMARGCFGSSDK
+274 TSGMARGCFNSSDK

-304 VVVTLGI
+304 VVVTLGV

-317 GYGFSIGKDATLI
+317 GYGFSINKDATLI

-344 PDIGMHADPSRIMHE
+344 PDIAIHADPTRIMHE
-359 IGKIINPPSCQN
+359 IGKIINPPSCQE
-371 WIEELIKLEKNREN
+371 WIKELSVLEESREK
-385 EIQQFSEHKTDFVNP
+385 EIQQFSETKTDFVNP
-400 VHLCKTIDKFIDE
+400 VYLCKTIDKLIDE
-413 ESILVADGGD
+413 NSILVADGGD
-423 FVGTASYTIRPRSP
+423 FVGTASYTVRPRSA

-452 GGFAIGAKT
+452 GGFAIGAKS
-461 SFPKKEVWV
+461 SFPEKEVWV

-511 KQMLGSNIGTELAFN
+511 KQMLGSNIGTELTYN
-526 AYEKVVEGYGG
+526 AYEKVAEGYGG
-537 KGYYVENHDTLDET
+537 KGYYVDNQESLFET
-551 LKRAKEDA
+551 LKLAKEDA
-559 KLGYPVLVNIKI
+559 KLGYPVLVNVKL

>member
-1 MLFRSI
+1 
-7 MSSDLQHIGLDI
+7 MSSDVQHIGLDI

-50 IDIIQVRDEVSAVF
+50 INIIQVRDEVSAVF

-136 AVSVKKTRDVVPTLA
+136 AVSVKKTRDVIPTLA
-151 NALNTAISGVPGP
+151 NALNIATSGVPGP

-174 YPEEDIRKEFMNQ
+174 YPEKDIRKEFINQ
-187 LPKSGFF
+187 LPKSGYF

-202 NRHLNDLFSSKKS
+202 ERHLNDLFSSKKS
-215 SVKIKPVKEFKLDQ
+215 SIKVKPVKEFKLDQ

-317 GYGFSIGKDATLI
+317 GYGFSINKDATLI
-330 SINKSKEDLNKNRK
+330 AVNKSKEDLNKNRK
-344 PDIGMHADPSRIMHE
+344 PDIGIHADPSRIMHE
-359 IGKIINPPSCQN
+359 IGKIINPPSCKE
-371 WIEELIKLEKNREN
+371 WIKELTGLEEKRET
-385 EIQQFSEHKTDFVNP
+385 EILKFSKYETDFVNP

-423 FVGTASYTIRPRSP
+423 FVGTASYTIRPRSS

-452 GGFAIGAKT
+452 GGFAIGAKS

-511 KQMLGSNIGTELAFN
+511 KQMLGSNIGTELTFN

>member
-1 MLFRSI
+1 
-7 MSSDLQHIGLDI
+7 MSSDMLHIGLDI

-27 ISSVFT
+27 ISSIFT

-75 VGVAI
+75 IGVAI
-80 VTAGPGVTNTITAI
+80 VTAGPGVTNTVTAI

-136 AVSVKKTRDVVPTLA
+136 AVSVKKTRDVIPTLA
-151 NALNTAISGVPGP
+151 NAINTAISGVPGP

-174 YPEEDIRKEFMNQ
+174 YPEEDIRNEFMNQ

-194 GKIAHWYV
+194 GKIAQWYV

-215 SVKIKPVKEFKLDQ
+215 SIKVNPVKAFKLDQ
-229 RKIDKAALAIVKAKK
+229 HKIDKAALSIVKAKK

-254 QNKEFLP
+254 QNKEFLS
-261 MCLKSIDKLSVPT
+261 MCLKSLDKLSAPVY
-274 FTSGMARGCFGSSDK
+274 TSRMARGCFNSSDK

-304 VVVTLGI
+304 VVVTLGV

-317 GYGFSIGKDATLI
+317 GYGFSVNKDATLI

-344 PDIGMHADPSRIMHE
+344 PDIAIHADPTRIMHE
-359 IGKIINPPSCQN
+359 IGKIINPPSCQE
-371 WIEELIKLEKNREN
+371 WIKELSVLEESREK
-385 EIQQFSEHKTDFVNP
+385 EIQQFSETKTDFVNP
-400 VHLCKTIDKFIDE
+400 VYLCKTIDKLIDE
-413 ESILVADGGD
+413 NSILVADGGD
-423 FVGTASYTIRPRSP
+423 FVGTASYTVRPRSA

-452 GGFAIGAKT
+452 GGFAIGAKS
-461 SFPKKEVWV
+461 SFPEKEVWV

-526 AYEKVVEGYGG
+526 AYEKVAEGYGG
-537 KGYYVENHDTLDET
+537 KGYYVDNQDSLFET
-551 LKRAKEDA
+551 LKLAKEDA
-559 KLGYPVLVNIKI
+559 KLGYPVLVNVKL